1 MTAPRPM
8 TAAMTGA
15 VERASN
21 RPAFDVAALRR
32 EFPILNTT
40 VHGKPLVFL
49 DSAASAQKP
58 RVVIESLRHTYEQE
72 YANVHRGV
80 YWLSE
85 MATQKYEAV
94 RKTLKTYFNAK
105 SEREF
110 VFLRGTT
117 EAINLVANSYGRA
130 FLKAGDEILITG
142 LEHHSNIVPWQMLR
156 DSIGI
161 VLKVAPI
168 DQRGEL
174 ILEEFEKLLS
184 ERTKLVAVAHVSN
197 ALGTLL
203 PIAEIIRLAHG
214 KGAKVLIDGAQG
226 APHMRVDLQALDCDF
241 YAFSGHKLYGP
252 TGTGALYA
260 KKDLLDAMPPWQG
273 GGDMIKSVSFE
284 RTEYNDAPYKFEAGT
299 PSIADTIA
307 MGAGLE
313 WLATLPWE
321 AIEAH
326 EADVLA
332 YGAERLAQVPGLRL
346 IGTARDKIAVL
357 SFVFEG
363 VHPHDIGT
371 ILDQEG
377 IAVRAG
383 HHCAEPVMAYFGI
396 PGTVRASL
404 GLYTTREEIDAL
416 VNGLTKVREIF
427 G

>member
-1 MTAPRPM
+1 MS
-8 TAAMTGA
+8 AATDR
-15 VERASN
+15 VSN
-21 RPAFDVAALRR
+21 RPPLDVAALRR
-32 EFPILNTT
+32 EFPILGTQ

-58 RVVIESLRHTYEQE
+58 KVVIESLRHTYEQE

-80 YWLSE
+80 YHLSE

-94 RKTLKTYFNAK
+94 RKSLKNYFNAK

-168 DQRGEL
+168 DSRGEL

-184 ERTKLVAVAHVSN
+184 ERTKLVAVAQVSN
-197 ALGTLL
+197 ALGTVL
-203 PIAEIIRLAHG
+203 PIAEIIRMAHA

-260 KKDLLDAMPPWQG
+260 KKALLDAMPPWQG

-284 RTEYNDAPYKFEAGT
+284 HTEYNDAPYKFEAGT
-299 PSIADTIA
+299 PSIADAIA
-307 MGAGLE
+307 MGAGID
-313 WLATLPWE
+313 WLATLPWD

-332 YGAERLAQVPGLRL
+332 YGAERLAEVPGLRL
-346 IGTARDKIAVL
+346 IGTARDKLAVL

-377 IAVRAG
+377 IAVRVG
-383 HHCAEPVMAYFGI
+383 HHCAEPVMAFFGI

-416 VNGLTKVREIF
+416 VQGLTKVREIF

>member
-1 MTAPRPM
+1 MTLA
-8 TAAMTGA
+8 TD
-15 VERASN
+15 RANHPS
-21 RPAFDVAALRR
+21 FDVAALRR
-32 EFPILNTT
+32 EFPILGTK
-40 VHGKPLVFL
+40 VHGKPLTFL

-58 RVVIESLRHTYEQE
+58 RVVIESLKHTYEQE

-80 YWLSE
+80 YRLSE
-85 MATQKYEAV
+85 LATQKYEGV
-94 RKTLKTYFNAK
+94 RKKLKSYFNAK
-105 SEREF
+105 SEKEF

-117 EAINLVANSYGRA
+117 EAINLVANSYGRG
-130 FLKAGDEILITG
+130 FLKKGDEILITG

-156 DSIGI
+156 DELGV

-168 DQRGEL
+168 DMRGEL
-174 ILEEFEKLLS
+174 IFEEFEKLLT
-184 ERTKLVAVAHVSN
+184 ERTKLVAVAQVSN
-197 ALGTLL
+197 ALGSLL
-203 PIAEIIRLAHG
+203 PIAEIIRLAHA

-260 KKDLLDAMPPWQG
+260 KKALLDAMPPWQG
-273 GGDMIKSVSFE
+273 GGDMIKTVSFE
-284 RTEYNDAPYKFEAGT
+284 RTEYNDAPHKFEAGT

-307 MGAGLE
+307 MGAGLD
-313 WLATLPWE
+313 WLATLPWD

-326 EADVLA
+326 EAEVLA
-332 YGAERLAQVPGLRL
+332 YGAERLAEVPGLRL
-346 IGTARDKIAVL
+346 IGTARDKVAVL

-383 HHCAEPVMAYFGI
+383 HHCAEPVMAFFGI

-404 GLYTTREEIDAL
+404 GLYTTREEMDVLAK
-416 VNGLTKVREIF
+416 GLMKVREIF

>member
-1 MTAPRPM
+1 MTPRPM
-8 TAAMTGA
+8 NAAT
-15 VERASN
+15 ERAN
-21 RPAFDVAALRR
+21 RPAYDVAALRR
-32 EFPILNTT
+32 EFPILGTQ

-58 RVVIESLRHTYEQE
+58 RVVIESLRQTYEHD

-80 YWLSE
+80 YRLSE
-85 MATQKYEAV
+85 VATQKYEGV
-94 RKTLKTYFNAK
+94 RKKLQRYFNAR
-105 SEREF
+105 SEKEF

-130 FLKAGDEILITG
+130 FLKKGDEILITG

-156 DSIGI
+156 DDIGV

-174 ILEEFEKLLS
+174 IFEEFEKLLT
-184 ERTKLVAVAHVSN
+184 ERTKLVAVAQVSN

-203 PIAEIIRLAHG
+203 PLQEIIRLAHA
-214 KGAKVLIDGAQG
+214 KGAKVLVDGAQG

-252 TGTGALYA
+252 TGTGALYG
-260 KKDLLDAMPPWQG
+260 KKALLDAMPPWQG
-273 GGDMIKSVSFE
+273 GGDMIKSVTFE
-284 RTEYNDAPYKFEAGT
+284 RTEYNDTPYKFEAGT

-307 MGAGLE
+307 MGAGLD
-313 WLATLPWE
+313 WLSTLPWD

-332 YGAERLAQVPGLRL
+332 YGAERLAEVPGLRL
-346 IGTARDKIAVL
+346 IGTARDKVAVL

-383 HHCAEPVMAYFGI
+383 HHCAEPVMAFFGI

-404 GLYTTREEIDAL
+404 GLYSTREEMEAL
-416 VNGLTKVREIF
+416 AKGLMKVREIF

>member
-1 MTAPRPM
+1 MTLA
-8 TAAMTGA
+8 TD
-15 VERASN
+15 RAN
-21 RPAFDVAALRR
+21 HPAFDVASLRR
-32 EFPILNTT
+32 EFPILGTK
-40 VHGKPLVFL
+40 VHGKPLTFL

-58 RVVIESLRHTYEQE
+58 RVVIESLKHTYEQE

-80 YWLSE
+80 YRLSE
-85 MATQKYEAV
+85 LATQKYEGV
-94 RKTLKTYFNAK
+94 RKKLKSYFNAR
-105 SEREF
+105 SEKEF

-117 EAINLVANSYGRA
+117 EAINLVANSYGRG
-130 FLKAGDEILITG
+130 FLKKGDEILITG

-156 DSIGI
+156 DELGI

-168 DQRGEL
+168 DMRGEL
-174 ILEEFEKLLS
+174 IFEEFEKLLT
-184 ERTKLVAVAHVSN
+184 ERTKLVAVAQVSN

-203 PIAEIIRLAHG
+203 PIAEIIRLAHA

-260 KKDLLDAMPPWQG
+260 KKALLDAMPPWQG

-284 RTEYNDAPYKFEAGT
+284 RTEYNDTPHKFEAGT

-307 MGAGLE
+307 MGAGLD
-313 WLATLPWE
+313 WLATLPWD

-326 EADVLA
+326 EAEVLA
-332 YGAERLAQVPGLRL
+332 YGAERLAEVPGLRL
-346 IGTARDKIAVL
+346 IGTARDKVAVL

-383 HHCAEPVMAYFGI
+383 HHCAEPVMAFFGV

-404 GLYTTREEIDAL
+404 GLYTTREEMDVLAK
-416 VNGLTKVREIF
+416 GLMKVREIF

>member
-1 MTAPRPM
+1 MTSSAF
-8 TAAMTGA
+8 TAKAAAT
-15 VERASN
+15 SN
-21 RPAFDVAALRR
+21 RPVFDVAALRR
-32 EFPILNTT
+32 EFPILGTQ

-58 RVVIESLRHTYEQE
+58 RVVIDALRHTYEQE

-85 MATQKYEAV
+85 VATQKYEGV
-94 RKTLKTYFNAK
+94 RKKLKTYFNAK
-105 SEREF
+105 SDREF

-117 EAINLVANSYGRA
+117 EAINLVANSYGHA
-130 FLKAGDEILITG
+130 FLKKGDEILITG

-156 DSIGI
+156 DDIGI

-174 ILEEFEKLLS
+174 IFEEFEKLLS
-184 ERTKLVAVAHVSN
+184 ERTKLVAVAQVSN

-203 PIAEIIRLAHG
+203 PVAEIIRLAHA

-260 KKDLLDAMPPWQG
+260 KKALLDAMPPWQG

-307 MGAGLE
+307 MGAGLD
-313 WLATLPWE
+313 WLSTLPWD
-321 AIEAH
+321 AVEAH

-332 YGAERLAQVPGLRL
+332 YGAERLAEVPGLRL
-346 IGTARDKIAVL
+346 IGTARDKVAVL

-383 HHCAEPVMAYFGI
+383 HHCAEPVMAFFGI

-404 GLYTTREEIDAL
+404 GLYSTRAEMDAL
-416 VNGLTKVREIF
+416 VKGLMKVREIF

>member
-1 MTAPRPM
+1 MTLATDR
-8 TAAMTGA
+8 
-15 VERASN
+15 VN
-21 RPAFDVAALRR
+21 HPAFDVAALRR
-32 EFPILNTT
+32 EFPILGTQVN
-40 VHGKPLVFL
+40 GKPLVFL

-58 RVVIESLRHTYEQE
+58 RVVIDALRHTYEQE

-80 YWLSE
+80 YRLSE
-85 MATQKYEAV
+85 LATQKYEGV
-94 RKTLKTYFNAK
+94 RKKLKSYFNAK
-105 SEREF
+105 SEKEF

-117 EAINLVANSYGRA
+117 EAINLVANSYGRH
-130 FLKAGDEILITG
+130 FLKKGDEILITG

-156 DSIGI
+156 DELGI

-168 DQRGEL
+168 DMRGEL
-174 ILEEFEKLLS
+174 IFEEFEKLLT
-184 ERTKLVAVAHVSN
+184 ERTKLVAVAQVSN

-203 PIAEIIRLAHG
+203 PIAEIIRLAHA

-260 KKDLLDAMPPWQG
+260 KKALLDAMPPWQG

-284 RTEYNDAPYKFEAGT
+284 RTEYNDAPHKFEAGT

-307 MGAGLE
+307 MGAGLD
-313 WLATLPWE
+313 WLSTLPWD

-332 YGAERLAQVPGLRL
+332 YGAERLAEVPGLRL

-383 HHCAEPVMAYFGI
+383 HHCAEPVMAFFGI

-404 GLYTTREEIDAL
+404 GMYTTREEMDAL
-416 VNGLTKVREIF
+416 AKGLMKVREIF

>member
-1 MTAPRPM
+1 
-8 TAAMTGA
+8 
-15 VERASN
+15 VN
-21 RPAFDVAALRR
+21 
-32 EFPILNTT
+32 
-40 VHGKPLVFL
+40 GKPLVFL

-58 RVVIESLRHTYEQE
+58 RVVIDALKHTYEQE

-80 YWLSE
+80 YRLSE
-85 MATQKYEAV
+85 LATQKYEGV
-94 RKTLKTYFNAK
+94 RKSLKRYFNAK
-105 SEREF
+105 SEKEF

-117 EAINLVANSYGRA
+117 EAINLVANSYGRG
-130 FLKAGDEILITG
+130 FLKKGDEILITG

-156 DSIGI
+156 DELGI

-168 DQRGEL
+168 DTRGEL
-174 ILEEFEKLLS
+174 IFEEFEKLLT
-184 ERTKLVAVAHVSN
+184 ERTKLVAVAQVSN

-203 PIAEIIRLAHG
+203 PIAEIIRLAHA

-226 APHMRVDLQALDCDF
+226 APHLRVDLQALDCDF

-260 KKDLLDAMPPWQG
+260 KKALLDAMPPWQG

-313 WLATLPWE
+313 WLSTLPWD

-326 EADVLA
+326 EAEVLA
-332 YGAERLAQVPGLRL
+332 YGAERLAEVPGLRL
-346 IGTARDKIAVL
+346 IGTARDKVAVL

-383 HHCAEPVMAYFGI
+383 HHCAEPVMAFFGI

-404 GLYTTREEIDAL
+404 GMYTTREEMDAL
-416 VNGLTKVREIF
+416 AKGLMKVREIF

>member
-1 MTAPRPM
+1 
-8 TAAMTGA
+8 
-15 VERASN
+15 
-21 RPAFDVAALRR
+21 
-32 EFPILNTT
+32 
-40 VHGKPLVFL
+40 
-49 DSAASAQKP
+49 
-58 RVVIESLRHTYEQE
+58 
-72 YANVHRGV
+72 
-80 YWLSE
+80 
-85 MATQKYEAV
+85 
-94 RKTLKTYFNAK
+94 
-105 SEREF
+105 
-110 VFLRGTT
+110 
-117 EAINLVANSYGRA
+117 
-130 FLKAGDEILITG
+130 
-142 LEHHSNIVPWQMLR
+142 MLR
-156 DSIGI
+156 DDIGI

-174 ILEEFEKLLS
+174 IFEEFEKLLS
-184 ERTKLVAVAHVSN
+184 ERTKLVAVAQVSN

-203 PIAEIIRLAHG
+203 PIAEIIRLAHA

-260 KKDLLDAMPPWQG
+260 KKALLDAMPPWQG
-273 GGDMIKSVSFE
+273 GGDMIKSVTFE

-307 MGAGLE
+307 MGAGLD
-313 WLATLPWE
+313 WLSALPWE

-332 YGAERLAQVPGLRL
+332 YGAERLAEVPGLKL
-346 IGTARDKIAVL
+346 IGTARDKVAVL

-383 HHCAEPVMAYFGI
+383 HHCAEPVMAFFGI

-404 GLYTTREEIDAL
+404 GLYSTRDEMDAL
-416 VNGLTKVREIF
+416 AKGLLKVREIF

>member
-1 MTAPRPM
+1 MNTAI
-8 TAAMTGA
+8 
-15 VERASN
+15 ERAN
-21 RPAFDVAALRR
+21 HPAYDVAALRR
-32 EFPILNTT
+32 EFPILATQ

-58 RVVIESLRHTYEQE
+58 RVVIESLRQTYEHD

-80 YWLSE
+80 YHLSE
-85 MATQKYEAV
+85 VATQKYEGV

-105 SEREF
+105 SDREF

-130 FLKAGDEILITG
+130 FLKKGDEVLITG

-156 DSIGI
+156 DDIGI

-174 ILEEFEKLLS
+174 IFEEFEKLLT
-184 ERTKLVAVAHVSN
+184 ERTKLVAVAQVSN

-203 PIAEIIRLAHG
+203 PVQEIIRLAHA

-260 KKDLLDAMPPWQG
+260 KKALLDAMPPWQG
-273 GGDMIKSVSFE
+273 GGDMIKSVTFE

-307 MGAGLE
+307 MGAGLD
-313 WLATLPWE
+313 WLSTLPWD
-321 AIEAH
+321 AIEVH

-332 YGAERLAQVPGLRL
+332 YGAERLAEVPGLRL
-346 IGTARDKIAVL
+346 IGTARDKVAVL

-383 HHCAEPVMAYFGI
+383 HHCAEPVMAFFGI

-404 GLYTTREEIDAL
+404 GLYSTRAEMDAL
-416 VNGLTKVREIF
+416 AKGLLKVREIF

>member
-1 MTAPRPM
+1 MTV
-8 TAAMTGA
+8 AADRLNHPT
-15 VERASN
+15 
-21 RPAFDVAALRR
+21 FDVAALRR
-32 EFPILNTT
+32 EFPILATQ

-58 RVVIESLRHTYEQE
+58 KVVIDSLRHTYEQE

-80 YWLSE
+80 YYLSE
-85 MATQKYEAV
+85 RATQKYEAV
-94 RKTLKTYFNAK
+94 RKSLKSYFNAR
-105 SEREF
+105 SENEF

-156 DSIGI
+156 DSVGI

-168 DQRGEL
+168 DSRGEL

-184 ERTKLVAVAHVSN
+184 ERTKLVAVAQVSN

-203 PIAEIIRLAHG
+203 PIAEIIRLAHA

-260 KKDLLDAMPPWQG
+260 KKELLDAMPPWQG
-273 GGDMIKSVSFE
+273 GGDMIKSVTFE
-284 RTEYNDAPYKFEAGT
+284 RTEFNDAPYKFEAGT

-307 MGAGLE
+307 MGAGLD

-332 YGAERLAQVPGLRL
+332 YGAERLAEVPGLRL
-346 IGTARDKIAVL
+346 IGTARDKLAVL

-377 IAVRAG
+377 IAVRVG
-383 HHCAEPVMAYFGI
+383 HHCAEPVMTFFGI

-416 VNGLTKVREIF
+416 ARGLSKVREIF

>member
-1 MTAPRPM
+1 MNIAI
-8 TAAMTGA
+8 
-15 VERASN
+15 ERAN

-32 EFPILNTT
+32 EFPILDTQ

-58 RVVIESLRHTYEQE
+58 RVVIDALRHTYEQE

-85 MATQKYEAV
+85 VATQNYEGV
-94 RKTLKTYFNAK
+94 RKKLKTYFNAK
-105 SEREF
+105 SDREF

-130 FLKAGDEILITG
+130 FLKKGDEILITG

-156 DSIGI
+156 DDIGI

-174 ILEEFEKLLS
+174 IFEEFEKLLS
-184 ERTKLVAVAHVSN
+184 ERTKLVAVAQVSN

-203 PIAEIIRLAHG
+203 PIAEIIRLAHA

-260 KKDLLDAMPPWQG
+260 KKALLDAMPPWQG
-273 GGDMIKSVSFE
+273 GGDMIKSVTFE

-307 MGAGLE
+307 MGAGLD
-313 WLATLPWE
+313 WLSALPWE

-332 YGAERLAQVPGLRL
+332 YGAERLAEVPGLKL
-346 IGTARDKIAVL
+346 IGTARDKVAVL

-383 HHCAEPVMAYFGI
+383 HHCAEPVMAFFGI

-404 GLYTTREEIDAL
+404 GLYSTRDEMDAL
-416 VNGLTKVREIF
+416 AKGLLKVREIF

>member
-1 MTAPRPM
+1 MNVAT
-8 TAAMTGA
+8 
-15 VERASN
+15 ERLN
-21 RPAFDVAALRR
+21 HPAFDVASLRR
-32 EFPILNTT
+32 EFPILDTT
-40 VHGKPLVFL
+40 VNGKPLVFL

-58 RVVIESLRHTYEQE
+58 RVVIDALKHTYEQE

-80 YWLSE
+80 YRLSE
-85 MATQKYEAV
+85 LATQKYESV
-94 RKTLKTYFNAK
+94 RKSLKRYFNAK
-105 SEREF
+105 SEKEF

-117 EAINLVANSYGRA
+117 EAINLVANSYGRG
-130 FLKAGDEILITG
+130 FLKKGDEILITG

-156 DSIGI
+156 DELGV

-168 DQRGEL
+168 DTRGEL
-174 ILEEFEKLLS
+174 IFEEFEKLLT
-184 ERTKLVAVAHVSN
+184 ERTKLVAVAQVSN

-203 PIAEIIRLAHG
+203 PIAEIIRLAHA

-260 KKDLLDAMPPWQG
+260 KKALLDAMPPWQG

-313 WLATLPWE
+313 WLSTLPWD

-326 EADVLA
+326 EAEVLA
-332 YGAERLAQVPGLRL
+332 YGAERLAEVPGLRL
-346 IGTARDKIAVL
+346 IGTARDKVAVL

-383 HHCAEPVMAYFGI
+383 HHCAEPVMAFFGI

-404 GLYTTREEIDAL
+404 GMYTTREEMDAL
-416 VNGLTKVREIF
+416 AKGLIKVREIF